1 MKINLIAAVS
11 ENKIIGKNNTLPWY
25 ISEDL
30 KRFRKLTTGHPIIM
44 GRKTYESIG
53 KPLPHR
59 TNIVITKDPEYQAHG
74 VALVH
79 SLEEALKTA
88 SKSEGSEE
96 VFIIGG
102 GQIFKEAIS
111 IADKLYLTVI
121 HKQIE
126 GDIYFPDYSAFTTI
140 IHSEDGEEGDL
151 KYTFLVLER

>member
-11 ENKIIGKNNTLPWY
+11 ENKVIGRNNALPWY
-25 ISEDL
+25 ISADL

-53 KPLPHR
+53 KPLPNR
-59 TNIVITKDPEYQAHG
+59 TNIVITKDQEYQADG
-74 VALVH
+74 VVVAH

-88 SKSEGSEE
+88 SKSEGSDEI
-96 VFIIGG
+96 FIIGG
-102 GQIFKEAIS
+102 GQIFKEAIQF
-111 IADKLYLTVI
+111 ADKLYLTVI
-121 HKQIE
+121 RKQFE

-151 KYTFLVLER
+151 KYTFLELVR